1 MATGPA
7 PILVHGTTVPPGSPP
22 PVAGATTDGK
32 PTSSQELFRQ
42 GDVFITRETVTAT
55 DPNSQLQFADKLVIN
70 TGAGDDRINGGD
82 GRDDLFGNTGNDR
95 IDGGRGNDV
104 IHGGDGDDRLLGGD
118 GRDYL
123 EGGRGNDRLEG
134 GRGND
139 ILSGGLGDDRLSG
152 DRGNDVVYAGA
163 GADRIDNRSGVD
175 TVYAQGGEDTITNAR
190 GARNQVTEVDMSAT
204 VGSTI
209 TVNGSSA
216 FQQRTEADLEMLRA
230 SPNGRQMLS
239 ELDRGADPALG
250 NGKRL
255 TIEELQSEYNGF
267 TGPVTPPTYLQTDAA
282 GVTTPGSGE
291 DTRIQ
296 YNPSDHTEPFPVPAV
311 TLYHELSHAYNGVN
325 GTAQQGTFG
334 GVGGPGGA
342 DAGMN
347 NDERQAVGLD
357 NDGVGFDF
365 DRNPATP
372 DTTANPKALTENGL
386 REEMGLPLRP
396 SYDIGTW
403 DGGMAANTAPAPGAG
418 GTTALA
424 SHQARIDA
432 LLAAAGSGDPAALRA
447 ATQGVAASPL
457 GQSFREQ
464 AAQTVD
470 AQQQAARMPPPEA
483 QPEQAA
489 AVGMGRGDEASGSS
503 SEQADARAR
512 RAGRRD
518 PGRRRDQRMRA
529 GQTQGQA
536 GEPPHECQCHPGR
549 ARRRRGERRD
559 PVAGRAPAGRVRI
572 RRRLA
577 HPRRALSRA
586 QRQRERGAGGVRPRQ
601 RPGRRRRP
609 ADPRRGRRAVRKSHR
624 RGHRTEPRG
633 VPAEPADPDRAAV
646 AARDPDRAGPGAR
659 RPFRGRAQGHDR
671 AQAPALVPRRRA
683 VRQRLPARAARQRA
697 GPAVDRLVRGGR
709 AARPA
714 VHALVRHRQRP
725 LRGLSFLEARAY

>member
-70 TGAGDDRINGGD
+70 TGAGDDRVEIGQRNNGLLDVSINGQKYQITLGPGQQLGVRSGDGNDVIHAASSVRVDMDVDGGAGNDTITTGRGRDRVDGGAGDDRINGGD

-104 IHGGDGDDRLLGGD
+104 IYGGDGDDRLLGGD

-163 GADRIDNRSGVD
+163 GTDRIDNRSGVD

-489 AVGMGRGDEASGSS
+489 AVGMG
-503 SEQADARAR
+503 
-512 RAGRRD
+512 
-518 PGRRRDQRMRA
+518 
-529 GQTQGQA
+529 
-536 GEPPHECQCHPGR
+536 
-549 ARRRRGERRD
+549 
-559 PVAGRAPAGRVRI
+559 
-572 RRRLA
+572 
-577 HPRRALSRA
+577 PRR
-586 QRQRERGAGGVRPRQ
+586 
-601 RPGRRRRP
+601 
-609 ADPRRGRRAVRKSHR
+609 
-624 RGHRTEPRG
+624 
-633 VPAEPADPDRAAV
+633 
-646 AARDPDRAGPGAR
+646 
-659 RPFRGRAQGHDR
+659 
-671 AQAPALVPRRRA
+671 
-683 VRQRLPARAARQRA
+683 
-697 GPAVDRLVRGGR
+697 
-709 AARPA
+709 
-714 VHALVRHRQRP
+714 
-725 LRGLSFLEARAY
+725 